1 MDNLTII
8 ESYLEFHNFII
19 NCESDLNTSRV
30 VAVKNDLVLIIDV
43 EGEDFH
49 EAKNRVDELR
59 SNEGKYLRVRD
70 WKDLSLYL
78 STL

>member
-8 ESYLEFHNFII
+8 ESYLKFHNFII
-19 NCESDLNTSRV
+19 NYESDLNASRV

-49 EAKNRVDELR
+49 EANDRGDELR
-59 SNEGKYLRVRD
+59 SNEGKYLRVKD

-78 STL
+78 SAL

>member
-8 ESYLEFHNFII
+8 ESYLKFHNFII
-19 NCESDLNTSRV
+19 NYESDLNASRV

-43 EGEDFH
+43 EGEDFG
-49 EAKNRVDELR
+49 EANDRGDELR
-59 SNEGKYLRVRD
+59 SNEGKYLRIKD

-78 STL
+78 SAL